1 MRHGMNKQE
10 SDEMKENAD
19 KRKGDRLGCH
29 MDQQKGNKPEDRIIE
44 KYLCDRLNYSAHVR
58 PKKMQETIQLCI
70 TEMHRQSAGYEERT
84 GFWTYLSDVFRFEGL
99 FIFGLQILALLV
111 SCLGIATVADIPAA
125 LPAFMPLFGL
135 AVMPVLYRG
144 QAYGMCEME
153 AVTRAS
159 GAQIVLAKLILA
171 GAADLLCM
179 TAMLCVEVSVWGVSD
194 QIMQMILY
202 IVVPFLVCMV
212 ELLRSV
218 RTCRHKSTTTYT
230 AVSLIACVGWGVS
243 ARCFPWLYETS
254 ATGLWIAGF
263 IVFASFFIREICF
276 IIQMRKEGKMYG
288 TIS

>member
-1 MRHGMNKQE
+1 
-10 SDEMKENAD
+10 MKYH
-19 KRKGDRLGCH
+19 GDRQINDGQECGVNGQGTAKIRSDKIESYLYDKMHVSG
-29 MDQQKGNKPEDRIIE
+29 KPDCE
-44 KYLCDRLNYSAHVR
+44 
-58 PKKMQETIQLCI
+58 KMQETIQLCI

-84 GFWTYLSDVFRFEGL
+84 GFWAYLSDVFRFEGL
-99 FIFGLQILALLV
+99 SIFGLQILALLV
-111 SCLGIATVADIPAA
+111 SCLGIVTVAVIPAA

-144 QAYGMCEME
+144 QVYGMCEME

-171 GAADLLCM
+171 GAAELLCM
-179 TAMLCVEVSVWGVSD
+179 TAMLCVEVSVWGASD

-212 ELLRSV
+212 ELLRSI
-218 RTCRHKSTTTYT
+218 RTCRHRSTATYM
-230 AVSLIACVGWGVS
+230 AVSLSACVGWGVS
-243 ARCFPWLYETS
+243 ARYFPWLYETS
-254 ATGLWIAGF
+254 ATGLWIVGL

>member
-1 MRHGMNKQE
+1 M
-10 SDEMKENAD
+10 
-19 KRKGDRLGCH
+19 
-29 MDQQKGNKPEDRIIE
+29 IE
-44 KYLCDRLNYSAHVR
+44 KYLCDRLNNPVHVR

-70 TEMHRQSAGYEERT
+70 TEMHRQSAEYEERT
-84 GFWTYLSDVFRFEGL
+84 GFLALLSVVLRFEGVS
-99 FIFGLQILALLV
+99 IFGLQMLALLV
-111 SCLGIATVADIPAA
+111 SCLGIVTVAGIPVV

-135 AVMPVLYRG
+135 AVMPVLYRS

-171 GAADLLCM
+171 GAAELLCM

-194 QIMQMILY
+194 QIMRTILY

-212 ELLRSV
+212 ELLRSI
-218 RTCRHKSTTTYT
+218 RTCRHRSTANYA
-230 AVSLIACVGWGVS
+230 AVSLIACVGWGIS
-243 ARCFPWLYETS
+243 ARYFPWLYETS
-254 ATGLWIAGF
+254 ATGLWIVGF